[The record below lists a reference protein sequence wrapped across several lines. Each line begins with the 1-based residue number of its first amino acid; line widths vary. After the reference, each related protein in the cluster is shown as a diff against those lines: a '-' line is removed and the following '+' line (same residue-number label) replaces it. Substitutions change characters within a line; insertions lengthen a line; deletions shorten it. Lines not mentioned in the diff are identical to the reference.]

1 MPKEELPPTE
11 QTEETDGDIFA
22 ELMQIRMENQSK
34 IRELKES
41 ESYINLRNATRE
53 VPEHLLGNFLIC
65 DALLHPTTETELVLN
80 FETEAILQAD
90 ESYRV
95 LLTEIDAG
103 PDAILDTKLDTG
115 NDTIMSAK
123 LNTTLETTLD
133 TKLEEITSAKLN
145 TTLETT
151 LDTKLSA
158 KLNTTLDTT
167 LETKL
172 NAKLNT
178 TLDTTLDTK
187 LSAKLNTALETTL
200 NTKLD
205 GKLNTT
211 LDTTPDAKLDVIMSA
226 DYLRSISCYPCP
238 RTELRSYQQQILKT
252 ALPFDV
258 QSAQGIIRRR
268 DTCC

>member
-11 QTEETDGDIFA
+11 QTEETEQTDGDIFA

-53 VPEHLLGNFLIC
+53 VPEHLQGNFLIC

-123 LNTTLETTLD
+123 LDTKLDTTLD
-133 TKLEEITSAKLN
+133 TKLDVIMSAKLN
-145 TTLETT
+145 TALDTTLETT

-158 KLNTTLDTT
+158 KLNTTLETT
-167 LETKL
+167 LDTKL
-172 NAKLNT
+172 NEITSAKLNT
-178 TLDTTLDTK
+178 TLETTPDTK
-187 LSAKLNTALETTL
+187 LSAKLSTTL
-200 NTKLD
+200 E
-205 GKLNTT
+205 
-211 LDTTPDAKLDVIMSA
+211 TTPDAKLDVIMSA

-268 DTCC
+268 DACC